1 MKWKKTISG
10 LMFGIA
16 ASSLVGCAS
25 SAQNAPKQE
34 TTVSD
39 ETHMD
44 IACTSVAIA
53 QILDGLGY
61 DHVIGVP
68 ESSGTIPERYQE
80 AKTIGAPMNPDLE
93 IIKSLAPDLVLSPQT
108 LEASLGE
115 SYRNAGI
122 SSAFLNLSSVD
133 GMYQAVTSLGE
144 LLGCQEAAQR
154 MNQEYQDY
162 METYRN
168 QVKEEQEILLL
179 MAFPDGFYLIAT
191 ENSYVGNLLNMAG
204 GKNVYGSD
212 YKGDE
217 NGFVNINPEDMIQ
230 KNPDRICVFAHY
242 AEKEAFAFME
252 KDFAENSIWQ
262 HFDAVKEGKITYLPS
277 EYFGMS
283 ANLSWT
289 EALDYL
295 APVFQ
300 EETP

>member
-1 MKWKKTISG
+1 MKWKRIVNG
-10 LMFGIA
+10 VICGVCA
-16 ASSLVGCAS
+16 AALAGCAS
-25 SAQNAPKQE
+25 SAQNAPEQKE
-34 TTVSD
+34 AVS
-39 ETHMD
+39 EEKPMD
-44 IACTSVAIA
+44 LACTSVAIA
-53 QILDGLGY
+53 QILDALEY

-68 ESSGTIPERYQE
+68 ETSGTLPERYQE
-80 AKTIGAPMNPDLE
+80 AKAIGSPMNPDLE
-93 IIKSLAPDLVLSPQT
+93 IIKSLSPDLVLSPQT

-133 GMYQAVTSLGE
+133 GMYQAITSLGE
-144 LLGCQEAAQR
+144 LLGCQEAAAR
-154 MNQEYQDY
+154 MNQDYQEY
-162 METYRN
+162 METYWN
-168 QVKEEQEILLL
+168 QVKETQDILLL

-191 ENSYVGNLLNMAG
+191 ENSYVGDLLHMAG
-204 GKNVYGSD
+204 GENVYGSD

-277 EYFGMS
+277 KYFGMS